1 MAKEKTAGKDIIVP
15 VSNLQIGMYVARLDK
30 PWQESSFTFQ
40 GFLIEKQ
47 SQLKKLREECNH
59 VYVDPGKSRVA
70 ITPGQDFSK
79 KNEKKSFFGSLLGK
93 KKESG
98 SAYHEVPNKLSD
110 IIERKVSTKSI
121 PPPERTASFDQE
133 MGYAKKAV
141 AKNTHLIKDF
151 MSNVKTGGTID
162 IIVAREGIQK
172 CINSVLRSPDTILLM
187 TQLQNKHQS
196 IWQHSMNVS
205 VLAINLGRYLNLDE
219 DELMTLGLCGMLHD
233 IGKLMISKESLQQAE
248 NKKEMIESHTT
259 LGRDILLN
267 CSGKLGE
274 IVAEVAYTHHER
286 IDGKGFPQG
295 IKGKQISPY
304 ARMISIVDQYDSLT
318 IDKPN
323 KQGMTH
329 YDAMTQIL
337 AKVGTHFDETLVNSF
352 NQCIGTYPVGCI
364 VEMNTGEVAMVVES
378 NSEQKLRPKVVL
390 LTTPDKKPCPKHV
403 VDLADSDNP
412 TSDASFYTIRSIIRK
427 DTYQTGDAS

>member
-1 MAKEKTAGKDIIVP
+1 
-15 VSNLQIGMYVARLDK
+15 
-30 PWQESSFTFQ
+30 
-40 GFLIEKQ
+40 
-47 SQLKKLREECNH
+47 
-59 VYVDPGKSRVA
+59 
-70 ITPGQDFSK
+70 
-79 KNEKKSFFGSLLGK
+79 
-93 KKESG
+93 
-98 SAYHEVPNKLSD
+98 
-110 IIERKVSTKSI
+110 
-121 PPPERTASFDQE
+121 

-141 AKNTHLIKDF
+141 AKNSRLIRDF
-151 MSNVKTGGTID
+151 MGNVKTGGTID
-162 IIVAREGIQK
+162 IIVAKEGIQK
-172 CINSVLRSPDTILLM
+172 CINSVLRSHDTILLM
-187 TQLQNKHQS
+187 SQLQNKHQS

-267 CSGKLGE
+267 CSGKLGK

-286 IDGKGFPQG
+286 LDGKGFPQG
-295 IKGKQISPY
+295 LKSKQISPY
-304 ARMISIVDQYDSLT
+304 ARMIAIVDQYDSLT

-337 AKVGTHFDETLVNSF
+337 SKVGTYFDETLVNSF

-390 LTTPDKKPCPKHV
+390 LTTPDKKPRPKHV
-403 VDLADSDNP
+403 VDLADSENP
-412 TSDASFYTIRSIIRK
+412 MSDASFYTIRSIIRK
-427 DTYQTGDAS
+427 DTYQTGDA